1 VTVSTPSEPTGSP
14 GAEPEAVLVRTSTTD
29 PIAVLGAASIAPDG
43 GPLIAVLATASRE
56 RFERRL
62 SEAGHDP
69 GIARVVDFVPRVDPT
84 GATVPSDGG
93 RIHGDIAGLSM
104 ELVGRLDGLAGEGG
118 VVYLDSLGPL
128 VSVAGLESTF
138 RFLVIVAAR
147 ARSAGV
153 PLVARLDPVAVDS
166 VAAET
171 LVEAFDRT
179 VEGTAAE
186 DGAAEDGAAE

>member
-1 VTVSTPSEPTGSP
+1 MTVSTPSEPTASP
-14 GAEPEAVLVRTSTTD
+14 GAEPEAVLVRTPTTD
-29 PIAVLGAASIAPDG
+29 PIAVLGAASAVPDR
-43 GPLIAVLATASRE
+43 GPLLAVLATTPRE

-69 GIARVVDFVPRVDPT
+69 GVARVVDFVPRVDPT
-84 GATVPSDGG
+84 EATVPSDEG

-104 ELVGRLDGLAGEGG
+104 ELVGRLDGLTGEGDA
-118 VVYLDSLGPL
+118 VYLDSLEPL

-147 ARSAGV
+147 ARSTGV
-153 PLVARLDPVAVDS
+153 PLVARLDPAGVDS

-171 LVEAFDRT
+171 LAEAFDRT
-179 VEGTAAE
+179 VEGAAAE
-186 DGAAEDGAAE
+186 DGATE